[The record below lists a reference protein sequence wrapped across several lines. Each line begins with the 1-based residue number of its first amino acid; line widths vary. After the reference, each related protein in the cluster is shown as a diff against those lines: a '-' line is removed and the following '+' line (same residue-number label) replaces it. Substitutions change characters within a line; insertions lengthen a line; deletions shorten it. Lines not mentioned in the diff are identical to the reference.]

1 MRIGAHVSAA
11 GGIDKA
17 IDRAQEIG
25 AECIQLFG
33 SGPQGWAYKPH
44 PQANVEAFKR
54 KAKATNI
61 GPNFL
66 HGVYLV
72 NLAAERPDHL
82 ERSMTSLVNYMT
94 LAHQLGIS
102 GVIFHV
108 GSHKGAGYEQVFRQ
122 VVDALGKVLAR
133 SPGNTWLVLENSA
146 GMGGSVGS
154 KFQELGKILKAV
166 GSPRLKVCLDTQ
178 HCYAA
183 GYDVARK
190 AGLEAV
196 MAELERE
203 VGLANLVAVHAND
216 AKVPFESGV
225 DRHENIGEGHIGT
238 AGFETILSHPAF
250 KDVPFYLEVPGFDGK
265 GPDRENVERLKQVRD
280 RALRKA

>member
-25 AECIQLFG
+25 AECIQIFG
-33 SGPQGWAYKPH
+33 SGPQGWAFRPH
-44 PQANVEAFKR
+44 PQASVDAFKR
-54 KAKATNI
+54 KARAASI

-82 ERSMTSLVNYMT
+82 ERSIASLVNYMT

-108 GSHKGAGYEQVFRQ
+108 GSHKGAGYEQVFSQ
-122 VVDALGKVLAR
+122 VVDALGKVLKQ
-133 SPGNTWLVLENSA
+133 SPGDSWLVMENSA

-154 KFQELGKILKAV
+154 KFEELGRIIKAI

-183 GYDVARK
+183 GYDVAK
-190 AGLEAV
+190 KKGLEAV
-196 MAELERE
+196 MAELDRE
-203 VGLANLVAVHAND
+203 VGLANLAAV
-216 AKVPFESGV
+216 
-225 DRHENIGEGHIGT
+225 
-238 AGFETILSHPAF
+238 
-250 KDVPFYLEVPGFDGK
+250 
-265 GPDRENVERLKQVRD
+265 
-280 RALRKA
+280 